1 MQIIIIDTNDF
12 EQRVLTFENSEEA
25 PKNRGELIPLIRKD
39 FNLDRA
45 SLTVV
50 ENGTTLV
57 LDEAEIP
64 KMEIV
69 TVAINRVEKLKGGMS
84 IPNELLPKTN
94 NGYHANLKSLRALR
108 DWAQEKNHVQLLQ
121 VVGNIPTNIKSDEVK
136 AMVEQ
141 VLTITH
147 GTAPV
152 AVAAT
157 PVAKATEPIS
167 EKTPDLSAKLEAIHQ
182 DVRAILTIL
191 KDSDDN
197 ETASE
202 QTKPD
207 PIQKYLS
214 SIQDKLLKI
223 KNTTFH
229 Q

>member
-12 EQRVLTFENSEEA
+12 EQRVLTFENPEEA
-25 PKNRGELIPLIRKD
+25 PKNRGELIPLIQED
-39 FNLDRA
+39 FNLNKA

-57 LDEAEIP
+57 LNEAEIP

-69 TVAINRVEKLKGGMS
+69 TIAINRVEKLKGGMS
-84 IPNELLPKTN
+84 IPNELLPKSF

-121 VVGNIPTNIKSDEVK
+121 VVGNIPTNIKSNEVK
-136 AMVEQ
+136 AMVKQ
-141 VLTITH
+141 VLTIAN

-167 EKTPDLSAKLEAIHQ
+167 EKAPDLSAKLEAIHQ

-191 KDSDDN
+191 NDSGDS

-207 PIQKYLS
+207 PIQEYLN

-223 KNTTFH
+223 KHTEF
-229 Q
+229 